1 MQNVTR
7 VFLLGALFTAML
19 LEALVLYYVDDRSL
33 RLYVGLA
40 LLLPISWMFA
50 RTQVAEV
57 ISDLP
62 ISLKR
67 RRYTAMRA
75 QVNLLLD
82 EIRRLNWLAVDADR
96 GFRGRDEAAAEMDAI
111 EAHIG
116 GLVNEVRRAAG
127 RVSEAEELRTA
138 PVPDETSAHETSE
151 STG

>member
-1 MQNVTR
+1 MQR
-7 VFLLGALFTAML
+7 VPRALLLGALFTALL
-19 LEALVLYYVDDRSL
+19 LEALVLYFLDDRSL

-62 ISLKR
+62 ISLR
-67 RRYTAMRA
+67 RRQYTAMRA

-82 EIRRLNWLAVDADR
+82 EIRWLNWLAVDADR
-96 GFRGRDEAAAEMDAI
+96 GFRGRDEATAEMDAI
-111 EAHIG
+111 EAHLRDLIT
-116 GLVNEVRRAAG
+116 EVRRAAG
-127 RVSEAEELRTA
+127 RASEPEELQTA
-138 PVPDETSAHETSE
+138 PVPDETSPDETSE